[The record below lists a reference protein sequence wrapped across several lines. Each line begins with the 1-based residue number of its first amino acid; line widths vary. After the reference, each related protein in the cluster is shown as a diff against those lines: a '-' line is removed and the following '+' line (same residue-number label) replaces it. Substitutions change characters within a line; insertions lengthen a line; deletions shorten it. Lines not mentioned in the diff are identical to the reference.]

1 MAEFFWSN
9 GVVML
14 LIEEAKAASL
24 LKLLLFVVIGL
35 ALLENILPS
44 FKAEFEVT
52 DSPSGGGLG
61 PEGIE
66 NSGLFSRLSSRRGK
80 PRPALAQLTSDKRPL
95 KASATGE
102 TKLSRGKIHSLQI
115 GHVYPAGAVSFG
127 NDRAYL
133 SKQTQWNT

>member
-1 MAEFFWSN
+1 MGGLTKFRHHLANQVNAERLLYLFSSVSSPISIVEFFWSN
-9 GVVML
+9 GVVVML
-14 LIEEAKAASL
+14 LIEEAKAVSL

-66 NSGLFSRLSSRRGK
+66 NSGLFSRLSSSRGK

-102 TKLSRGKIHSLQI
+102 TKLSG
-115 GHVYPAGAVSFG
+115 
-127 NDRAYL
+127 
-133 SKQTQWNT
+133 